1 MAIDFDALD
10 LVRTKNKAK
19 MYEQKQKEKKDK
31 LETIKKIAKKLNLFC
46 DATDRAS
53 DNGFKYLYMDKAEKI
68 IKDYANKIQ
77 KGKNKMKTYRV
88 CPTLDIF
95 KDVKANN
102 EWEAK
107 NKVQDEID
115 NLINWKKIMNKNYQE
130 LNCDDTYITDEWYN
144 FNDK

>member
-1 MAIDFDALD
+1 
-10 LVRTKNKAK
+10 
-19 MYEQKQKEKKDK
+19 
-31 LETIKKIAKKLNLFC
+31 
-46 DATDRAS
+46 
-53 DNGFKYLYMDKAEKI
+53 
-68 IKDYANKIQ
+68 
-77 KGKNKMKTYRV
+77 MKTYRV

-107 NKVQDEID
+107 NKIQDEID

>member
-1 MAIDFDALD
+1 
-10 LVRTKNKAK
+10 
-19 MYEQKQKEKKDK
+19 
-31 LETIKKIAKKLNLFC
+31 
-46 DATDRAS
+46 
-53 DNGFKYLYMDKAEKI
+53 
-68 IKDYANKIQ
+68 
-77 KGKNKMKTYRV
+77 MKTYRV

>member
-1 MAIDFDALD
+1 
-10 LVRTKNKAK
+10 
-19 MYEQKQKEKKDK
+19 
-31 LETIKKIAKKLNLFC
+31 
-46 DATDRAS
+46 
-53 DNGFKYLYMDKAEKI
+53 
-68 IKDYANKIQ
+68 
-77 KGKNKMKTYRV
+77 MKTYRV

-130 LNCDDTYITDEWYN
+130 LNCDNTFITDKWYN

>member
-1 MAIDFDALD
+1 
-10 LVRTKNKAK
+10 
-19 MYEQKQKEKKDK
+19 
-31 LETIKKIAKKLNLFC
+31 
-46 DATDRAS
+46 
-53 DNGFKYLYMDKAEKI
+53 
-68 IKDYANKIQ
+68 
-77 KGKNKMKTYRV
+77 MKTYRV

-107 NKVQDEID
+107 SKVQDEID

-130 LNCDDTYITDEWYN
+130 LNCDNTFITDEWYN